1 MLRIPHYLLDEEV
14 LAKLAKIGYS
24 GKEAVT
30 IKARSIYLLKKEEG
44 QSIVEAAFVIPLIV
58 LILCGILDFGWIFS
72 NQLTV
77 NNYSREGARYAIVN
91 SDAQDLTYLVT
102 ERIKS
107 VSGLGDEADIGITVE
122 VNQED
127 VKVKVTKSVKV
138 LTPITGIFLPDQQIT
153 VESTSIM
160 RIG

>member
-1 MLRIPHYLLDEEV
+1 MKKRNNY
-14 LAKLAKIGYS
+14 
-24 GKEAVT
+24 
-30 IKARSIYLLKKEEG
+30 RSRREEG
-44 QSIVEAAFVIPLIV
+44 QSIVEAAFVIPLLI

-91 SDAQDLTYLVT
+91 SDETNLTYLVT

-107 VSGLGDEADIGITVE
+107 ISGMGDQDDIAVTVE
-122 VNQED
+122 IINHED
-127 VKVKVTKSVKV
+127 VKVKVTKTVAV
-138 LTPITGIFLPDQQIT
+138 LTPITGIFLPNQQIT
-153 VESTSIM
+153 VNSTSVM

>member
-1 MLRIPHYLLDEEV
+1 MKKKNNY
-14 LAKLAKIGYS
+14 
-24 GKEAVT
+24 
-30 IKARSIYLLKKEEG
+30 RSRREEG
-44 QSIVEAAFVIPLIV
+44 QSIVEAAFVIPLLI

-91 SDAQDLTYLVT
+91 SDETNLTYLVT

-107 VSGLGDEADIGITVE
+107 ISGMGDQDDIAVTVE
-122 VNQED
+122 IINHED
-127 VKVKVTKSVKV
+127 VKVKVTKTVAV
-138 LTPITGIFLPDQQIT
+138 LTPITGIFLPNQQIT
-153 VESTSIM
+153 VNSTSVM